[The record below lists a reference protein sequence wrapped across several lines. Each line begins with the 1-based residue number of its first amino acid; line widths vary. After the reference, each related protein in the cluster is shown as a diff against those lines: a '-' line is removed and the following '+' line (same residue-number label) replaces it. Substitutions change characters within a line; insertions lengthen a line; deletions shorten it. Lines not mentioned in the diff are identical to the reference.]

1 MDGKAMFTTVAS
13 SEAIPEPSTVTA
25 STQRPGAE
33 ETRKEGTATAVMSS
47 DADGRSELSSHDTG
61 DCQPADSTGRI
72 ILTVRRPAPELPPGP
87 CTVPPY
93 LPAPREASEP
103 AGASR

>member
-33 ETRKEGTATAVMSS
+33 ETRKEGTAIVLMPS
-47 DADGRSELSSHDTG
+47 DA
-61 DCQPADSTGRI
+61 
-72 ILTVRRPAPELPPGP
+72 
-87 CTVPPY
+87 
-93 LPAPREASEP
+93 APR
-103 AGASR
+103 GASRRRTIQMIWTRAVAGVPEPPDR